1 MHHNIFIFCHYQWNK
16 NGYNSSSERATTSC
30 PLSSYLFL
38 MCGKALSNLLSRA
51 ERNGL
56 IHGMKFSNDVNISHL
71 FFVDDSL
78 IFTKASIEDCH
89 HLKRIFYCYAAAS
102 GQLFKYDKSSMFF
115 NGNINSRLI
124 SVIKNIF

>member
-1 MHHNIFIFCHYQWNK
+1 
-16 NGYNSSSERATTSC
+16 
-30 PLSSYLFL
+30 
-38 MCGKALSNLLSRA
+38 
-51 ERNGL
+51 
-56 IHGMKFSNDVNISHL
+56 MKFSNDVNISHL

-89 HLKRIFYCYAAAS
+89 HLKRIFYYYAAAS